1 MGGLRKTASKIHR
14 AVGKVTDPAAYL
26 YHKNR
31 GSKSPWERSSD
42 DVEGFTSE
50 HIWGGP
56 IDPENPN
63 PELPPVQPMP
73 DQDDAATDKAR
84 KRDQSRR
91 RAASGRSSTILSD
104 GQGLGG

>member
-1 MGGLRKTASKIHR
+1 MGGLRKTASRIHR
-14 AVGKVTDPAAYL
+14 AIGKTDPIAWKAVGE
-26 YHKNR
+26 KATDAT
-31 GSKSPWERSSD
+31 ED
-42 DVEGFTSE
+42 FTAKYV
-50 HIWGGP
+50 WGGP

-73 DQDDAATDKAR
+73 EQDDASTDKAR
-84 KRDQSRR
+84 KRNQSRR